1 MFPNYIPAQ
10 QYVSA
15 WAESLDG
22 LWQWQQMDFSLEQA
36 FNSLVSKDNKR
47 CCVCTLLAPDDTFKP
62 LDREKLMKIYCKASM
77 AKGCVSVH
85 LQIITLV
92 LTALENSSIQQY
104 TPVNT
109 AMNLLVIQ

>member
-1 MFPNYIPAQ
+1 
-10 QYVSA
+10 
-15 WAESLDG
+15 
-22 LWQWQQMDFSLEQA
+22 
-36 FNSLVSKDNKR
+36 
-47 CCVCTLLAPDDTFKP
+47 
-62 LDREKLMKIYCKASM
+62 M

-85 LQIITLV
+85 LPIITLV